1 MSDRGSRARRYLP
14 TVASRFALDTAVN
27 ALAEGLYQAEI
38 RPEWRVER
46 PNGGYVAA
54 ILLRAVTAEIGDPD
68 RSPRSVAIHYLR
80 PPEDGPVEV
89 AVTVERT
96 GRSMSAV
103 SARLTQQGKVV
114 ALALVAA
121 GTERDGYRL
130 DDAPAPDVPA
140 PEDCALAPP
149 PPFRIRIREQ
159 FEIRPAIGPP
169 AFTGGNEAVT
179 GGWLRLRDPEPTEA
193 HVLVQIAD
201 AWIPAIFGVT
211 SERLGVPTV
220 DLTVHLRQAV
230 LPEDDGWVLV
240 RFRTRLAAAG
250 YLEEDGEIWDRAGR
264 LLAHSRQLAV
274 IL

>member
-1 MSDRGSRARRYLP
+1 MRRGRRYLP
-14 TVASRFALDTAVN
+14 PVPSRFALDTAVSP
-27 ALAEGLYQAEI
+27 LGEGVYRAEI
-38 RPEWRVER
+38 RPDWRVER

-54 ILLRAVTAEIGDPD
+54 VLLRAVTAEVGDPG
-68 RSPRSVAIHYLR
+68 RSPRSVTIHYLR

-103 SARLTQQGKVV
+103 SGRLSQAGEVL

-121 GTERDGYRL
+121 GTSRDAFAL
-130 DDAPAPDVPA
+130 HEAPAPEVAP
-140 PEDCALAPP
+140 PEDCPLAPL
-149 PPFRIRIREQ
+149 PPFRIRLREQ
-159 FEIRPAIGPP
+159 FEIRHAIGPQ
-169 AFTGGNEAVT
+169 AFTAGDEPVT
-179 GGWLRLRDPEPTEA
+179 GGWLRLRDPEPTDA
-193 HVLVQIAD
+193 HVLVQAAD
-201 AWIPAIFGVT
+201 AWVPAIFGVT
-211 SERLGVPTV
+211 AERLGVPTV

-230 LPEDDGWVLV
+230 LPDDDGWLLV
-240 RFRTRLAAAG
+240 RFQTRLAAAG